1 MKVDAISVVLRGCE
15 RDEDV
20 ARWDEWIGRAFLLR
34 SSASPLRPRLAWIV
48 RMTRADVLVG
58 IMLVATRFPGV
69 HEIVLLSKEHNSAE
83 RGVGTRLLQTRRAHT
98 GGAADRARPLGACP
112 ARRARHFGLFQGDA
126 GIVACESRSAPASD
140 RSPGVADS
148 PCFASV
154 LMWTHGLAR
163 ACPFSTCTAGL

>member
-1 MKVDAISVVLRGCE
+1 MEADAISVVLHGCE

-20 ARWDEWIGRAFLLR
+20 ARWDEWIGRGEFDFGFLRAAF
-34 SSASPLRPRLAWIV
+34 ASTPWIV

-83 RGVGTRLLQTRRAHT
+83 RGVGTRLLQYASSAYRGLQIVHDHSELP
-98 GGAADRARPLGACP
+98 GFYSK
-112 ARRARHFGLFQGDA
+112 RHFRAVLCMPEWCVR
-126 GIVACESRSAPASD
+126 VAFGPLPATE
-140 RSPGVADS
+140 SPGVAAS
-148 PCFASV
+148 PRFASV
-154 LMWTHGLAR
+154 LTWTQGLAR